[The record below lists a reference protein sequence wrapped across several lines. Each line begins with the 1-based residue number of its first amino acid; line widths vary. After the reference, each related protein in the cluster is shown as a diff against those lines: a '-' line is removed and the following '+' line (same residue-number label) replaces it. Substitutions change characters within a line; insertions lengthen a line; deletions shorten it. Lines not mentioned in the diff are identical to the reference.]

1 MMMNVI
7 KVKQDGE
14 VWMERRIINFCNITL
29 AREHIAIATLK
40 ALRHMLTTELTSIFR
55 AVQPVH
61 IMYKYHDQWHKMEK
75 FKCCNFVGQ
84 RPVFCY
90 PIVWKFQDLLPIYM
104 HIVWRCFGH
113 DFVKTWLPEKCVNI
127 HEMETLEKENDRE
140 L

>member
-61 IMYKYHDQWHKMEK
+61 IMYNVSCMISDTKWKSLNVVTLLVKDQ
-75 FKCCNFVGQ
+75 FSVI
-84 RPVFCY
+84 P
-90 PIVWKFQDLLPIYM
+90 L
-104 HIVWRCFGH
+104 FGNSKICSP
-113 DFVKTWLPEKCVNI
+113 FICT
-127 HEMETLEKENDRE
+127 
-140 L
+140 